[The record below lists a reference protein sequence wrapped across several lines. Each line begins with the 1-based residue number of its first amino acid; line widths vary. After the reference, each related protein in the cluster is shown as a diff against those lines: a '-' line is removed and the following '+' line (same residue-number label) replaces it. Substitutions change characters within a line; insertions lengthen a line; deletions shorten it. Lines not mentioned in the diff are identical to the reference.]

1 MFRLFPFW
9 RCVFLSRGAQTN
21 NSRFDCPEN
30 IFSSVSWVHYIQ
42 AIYSKDKCTI
52 ACVVLRGGTERPC
65 FCDINKRNYRVQ
77 RIEKKT
83 WVTCTNYWQR
93 ILYMKGPTMWQ
104 NLERKISFLCLF
116 LPSAFLVL
124 FFPHF
129 SIRIFPSASAIRK
142 CPVRACFTDTP
153 LDTVNSEH
161 CFDARIAGW
170 PNLLAF
176 MFIKLSLDIS
186 LNKFKYLSPS

>member
-30 IFSSVSWVHYIQ
+30 IFSSVSRVYPGYILKGQVHH
-42 AIYSKDKCTI
+42 SRRG
-52 ACVVLRGGTERPC
+52 LRGGTERPC

-77 RIEKKT
+77 RIEKKPR
-83 WVTCTNYWQR
+83 VTCANYWQR
-93 ILYMKGPTMWQ
+93 VLYMKGPTMWQ
-104 NLERKISFLCLF
+104 NLERKISFLCLFVCLF

-161 CFDARIAGW
+161 CFDAKVCR
-170 PNLLAF
+170 LTK
-176 MFIKLSLDIS
+176 FISVYVYKIKSGY
-186 LNKFKYLSPS
+186 FTQQF